1 MNTVASNEFYEITVR
16 DEMAILDVKEKVFDF
31 ITDVQLS
38 DKLIDFI
45 RKIDYNPDIKTLIF
59 VNDRE
64 SFSEENYEHFLS
76 RILVEN
82 KDRKDSDP
90 PSYAEKNVRFREI
103 NVLNNI
109 IKTIAGLQK
118 LVISGLNGTIVT
130 PFFGTSLVADFRY
143 ASEDAV
149 FSMIHNKHGLHPSG
163 GLPYFLSS
171 YLHHSKALEIQ
182 LRDKID
188 VQTAFDLGLVTKILP
203 KENFREQLIEEAS
216 QITSTRYCSIRDTK
230 RLTNWY
236 RKSLTE
242 YFEFEAQILNL

>member
-1 MNTVASNEFYEITVR
+1 MITVASNEFYDITVR
-16 DEMAILDVKEKVFDF
+16 DKMAILDIKEKVFDF

-38 DKLIDFI
+38 DQLIDFI
-45 RKIDYNPDIKTLIF
+45 RKIDYNPDVNTLIF

-64 SFSEENYEHFLS
+64 SFSEENYERF
-76 RILVEN
+76 IKKVLVEN
-82 KDRKDSDP
+82 KNGKESDP
-90 PSYAEKNVRFREI
+90 PCYTEKNVRFREI

-109 IKTIAGLQK
+109 IKTISKLQK

-130 PFFGTSLVADFRY
+130 PFFGASLVADFRY
-143 ASEDAV
+143 ASDDAV

-182 LRDKID
+182 LKDEID
-188 VQTAFDLGLVTKILP
+188 VQTAFELGLVTKILP
-203 KENFREQLIEEAS
+203 KENFREQMIAEAS
-216 QITSTRYCSIRDTK
+216 KITSTRYCSIRDTK

-236 RKSLTE
+236 RKSLVE
-242 YFEFEAQILNL
+242 YFEFEGQILNL